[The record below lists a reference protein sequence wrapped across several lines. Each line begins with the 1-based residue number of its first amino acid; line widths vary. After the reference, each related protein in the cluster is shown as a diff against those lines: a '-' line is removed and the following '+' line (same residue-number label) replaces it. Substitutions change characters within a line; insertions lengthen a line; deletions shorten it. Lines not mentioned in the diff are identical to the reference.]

1 MQTPSTW
8 NCVADRIW
16 SKVDICVY
24 YPIKLGMNDIAERIN
39 IDLSDPMMKYYV
51 SSVTIHVSK
60 GEADPEILKRGGA
73 LCRPP
78 WLTDKEF

>member
-1 MQTPSTW
+1 
-8 NCVADRIW
+8 
-16 SKVDICVY
+16 
-24 YPIKLGMNDIAERIN
+24 MNDIAERIN